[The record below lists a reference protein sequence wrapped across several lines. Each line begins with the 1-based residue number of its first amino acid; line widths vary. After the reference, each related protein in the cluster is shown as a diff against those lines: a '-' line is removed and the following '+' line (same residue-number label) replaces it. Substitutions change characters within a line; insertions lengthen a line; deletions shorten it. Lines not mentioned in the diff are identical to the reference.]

1 VAWST
6 ASAFAYTQEDTSAC
20 MSDAFRLCSASIP
33 DAGEVARCLYAKRR
47 HLSRPCAAAFAR
59 YGQQSARR
67 HQQVSRD

>member
-1 VAWST
+1 
-6 ASAFAYTQEDTSAC
+6 